1 MKNNYDILKKL
12 LNDLSSDNGRYYNG
26 FSVSKTINP
35 VTKTGMDYVVY
46 TENSKDI
53 FRVAI
58 HKENILYPRY
68 LEDCVFY
75 KNEQYTFH
83 VYLNV
88 PVGINLENT
97 QYTQLVDVGF
107 ELINQP
113 VIFTNPS
120 IKFIP
125 NKVEVGGKLL
135 YPGLLDITCEEGK
148 ISIAGYLGKH
158 ISSKFLTYLQYQI
171 NMQKG
176 IVNFDFDK

>member
-1 MKNNYDILKKL
+1 MKNNYDILKKI
-12 LNDLSSDNGRYYNG
+12 LNDLSSDKGSYYNG

-35 VTKTGMDYVVY
+35 ITKTGLDYIVY

-58 HKENILYPRY
+58 HKEEILYPRY

-88 PVGINLENT
+88 PVGIDTANT
-97 QYTQLVDVGF
+97 QYIQLVDVGF
-107 ELINQP
+107 ELINQS
-113 VIFTNPS
+113 VVFTNPN

-125 NKVEVGGKLL
+125 NKVEVGGKLI
-135 YPGLLDITCEEGK
+135 YPGLLDIICEEGK
-148 ISIAGYLGKH
+148 IDINGYLGKH
-158 ISSKFLTYLQYQI
+158 ISSKFLTYLQYRI
-171 NMQKG
+171 NLEKG
-176 IVNFDFDK
+176 IVNFEFDK